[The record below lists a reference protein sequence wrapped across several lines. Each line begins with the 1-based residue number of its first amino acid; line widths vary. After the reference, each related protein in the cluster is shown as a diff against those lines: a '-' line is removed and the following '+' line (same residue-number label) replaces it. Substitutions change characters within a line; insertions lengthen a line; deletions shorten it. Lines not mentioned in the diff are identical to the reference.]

1 MKNYRFTLTVIL
13 KAAGLSLLLFL
24 LSQALL
30 ALLAVRGT
38 LPEERTLAAQT
49 VSIALTLLPGGIYA
63 ARRSGLGSLPGALV
77 TALCLCAV
85 LALLGILLY
94 DGFIWCGETGV
105 LLLGAASGG
114 VLAGI
119 LGSGGKKRKRK
130 KRALVGK

>member
-1 MKNYRFTLTVIL
+1 MKNYRSTLTVIL

-24 LSQALL
+24 LAQALL

-49 VSIALTLLPGGIYA
+49 ASMALTLLPGGIYA
-63 ARRSGLGSLPGALV
+63 ARRSGLGPLPGALV

-85 LALLGILLY
+85 LALLGVLLY
-94 DGFIWCGETGV
+94 DGLAWCGETGV
-105 LLLGAASGG
+105 LLLGAAAGG

-130 KRALVGK
+130 KRAIAGK